1 MTGRTRAGRI
11 VAAGWIGLLVF
22 HSDPAAKSPRTSRQ
36 ASAPRVAESETR
48 PPVGHMEVP
57 VKPPAIRVTRE
68 NLSRSPRQVVVRGLH
83 RSVQVN
89 VDALQNNIVG
99 DAANEPSL
107 AIDPTNP
114 DNIVIGW
121 RQFDTIASDFR
132 QAGMAYSHDGGETWT
147 FPGVLD
153 PGQFRS
159 DPVLA
164 ADAAGIF
171 YYYSLSSTTTT
182 EYFVSMDKGLTW
194 AAPTFSPGGD
204 KNWQTIDRSGGTGD
218 GHVYPIWNSQFT
230 CCAPGTDFAR
240 STNSA
245 ATFDGPF
252 VLPQHPKW
260 GTNDVGPDGELYI
273 VGTTLSG
280 TGHLMLRSDNA
291 RNAGVTPTFPLIRSI
306 SLGGLTTSGG
316 SPNPGGLLGQVW
328 VAVDSSSGA
337 SRGNVYVLG
346 SVDPAGSDPL
356 DVHFVRS
363 TDGGQTWSA
372 PARVNDDP
380 TTNGAFQWFGTM
392 SVSPEGR
399 IDVVWND
406 TRAGAATTSE
416 LYYAYSTDEG
426 LTWSSGLPVSP
437 SFDST
442 VGYPVQNKI
451 GDYYHMVSLT
461 DFAGLA
467 YSATFNG
474 EQDVYYVK
482 VGDCNANG
490 AHDAVDIQTS
500 ASPDVNADGVPDEC
514 EPDCNENGVPDST
527 DIGSGTSQ
535 DCNVNGAPDECDIS
549 TGASIDCDDDG
560 VPDECDVAFDLEA
573 AQGFTVGAVG
583 DNATSGV
590 WVRVDPVGTAAQPEN
605 DHTVPPGTA
614 CFVTGQGA
622 VGGGLGDNDVD
633 GGTTTLVSPVLD
645 LTALAEPS
653 IGYWR
658 WYSNNAGAA
667 PGADTLVVDVSNDGG
682 LGWIRVETVG
692 PTGAGTAGGW
702 FFHIFRVADFVTPTS
717 NVKLRFVASDLGSGS
732 IVEAAI
738 DDLVVVDCPSCLVPV
753 PSEVANLQLTLSA
766 SVASLGWDAAP
777 NAVTYSVYRGTLR
790 DASDLACLESGVSE
804 TTADDDG
811 VLPGSGEAFYFV
823 TTAVNCAGESTLGSG
838 RTASDPCP

>member
-1 MTGRTRAGRI
+1 MTSGARAARI
-11 VAAGWIGLLVF
+11 VAAGLLGMMAF
-22 HSDPAAKSPRTSRQ
+22 QSGPAAKSRDAGSRAP
-36 ASAPRVAESETR
+36 ASRPVEDETR
-48 PPVGHMEVP
+48 PPVGHLEVP
-57 VKPPAIRVTRE
+57 VKPPAVPVAPE
-68 NLSRSPRQVVVRGLH
+68 SLSRSPRYVVVRGAH
-83 RSVQVN
+83 RSIQVN

-114 DNIVIGW
+114 NNIVIGW
-121 RQFDTIASDFR
+121 RQFGSITSDFR

-147 FPGVLD
+147 FPGALD

-164 ADAAGIF
+164 VDAAGIF

-182 EYFVSMDKGLTW
+182 EYFVSMNKGVTW

-240 STNSA
+240 STNGA

-260 GTNDVGPDGELYI
+260 GTDDVGPDGELYI
-273 VGTTLSG
+273 VGTPLSG
-280 TGHLMLRSDNA
+280 SGHLILRSDNA
-291 RNAGVTPTFPLIRSI
+291 RNAGVTPTFPLTKSI
-306 SLGGLTTSGG
+306 NLGGLTTSGG

-328 VAVDSSSGA
+328 VAVDRSAGA

-346 SVDPAGSDPL
+346 SVDPTGSDPL
-356 DVHFVRS
+356 DVHFIRS
-363 TDGGQTWSA
+363 EDGGLTWSA

-380 TTNGAFQWFGTM
+380 ATNGAYQWFGTM

-416 LYYAYSTDEG
+416 LYYSYSTNEG
-426 LTWSSGLPVSP
+426 LTWSSGLAVSP
-437 SFDST
+437 PFDST

-461 DFAGLA
+461 NFAGLA
-467 YSATFNG
+467 YSATFGG
-474 EQDVYYVK
+474 EQNVYYLK

-490 AHDAVDIQTS
+490 VHDAVDIQT
-500 ASPDVNADGVPDEC
+500 ATTPDVNANGIPDPCEPDCNGNGVPDTSDLGAGTSLDCNTNGVPDECDISGGAANDCDGDGVPDEC
-514 EPDCNENGVPDST
+514 
-527 DIGSGTSQ
+527 
-535 DCNVNGAPDECDIS
+535 NV
-549 TGASIDCDDDG
+549 T
-560 VPDECDVAFDLEA
+560 FDLEA

-583 DNATSGV
+583 DNATSGL

-605 DHTVPPGTA
+605 DHTVAPGTS
-614 CFVTGQGA
+614 CFVTGQGT
-622 VGGGLGDNDVD
+622 VGGALGDNDVD
-633 GGTTTLVSPVLD
+633 GGKTTLVSPVLD
-645 LTALAEPS
+645 LSHAAVPWV
-653 IGYWR
+653 GYWR

-667 PGADTLVVDVSNDGG
+667 PGADTFVVDVSNNGG
-682 LGWIRVETVG
+682 TSWINVETVG
-692 PTGAGTAGGW
+692 PTGPGTTGGW
-702 FFHIFRVADFVTPTS
+702 FFHIFRVSDFVTPTAS
-717 NVKLRFVASDLGSGS
+717 VKLRFVASDLGSGS
-732 IVEAAI
+732 IIEAAI
-738 DDLVVVDCPSCLVPV
+738 DDVVIVDCASCSVPA
-753 PSEVANLQLTLSA
+753 PGEVGNLLLTLTA
-766 SVASLGWDAAP
+766 PVASLSWSAVP
-777 NAVTYSVYRGTLR
+777 NAATYAVYRGTLR
-790 DASDLACLESGVSE
+790 NASDLACFESGVIG

-811 VLPGSGEAFYFV
+811 AIPSSGQAFYYV
-823 TTAVNCAGESTLGSG
+823 TTAVNCAGESALGAG
-838 RTASDPCP
+838 RTASNPCP